1 MRILVTGGAG
11 FIGSALC
18 RFLVGENDICVLN
31 VDKLNSS
38 ANLWSLDSIA
48 ENPNYR
54 FLKADICD
62 RATMDRALAE
72 FRPDAIIH
80 LAAESHVDRSVTE
93 AGTFIQTNVVGTFT
107 LLEAARG
114 YWSGLRSA
122 AKDAFRFL
130 HVSTDAVYGSL
141 GRDGR
146 STEETAYDPCSP
158 YAASKAACDHLVI
171 AWYRTYGFPAL
182 ISNSCNSYGP
192 YQSREKLIPSMI
204 LNAMDGL
211 PLPIYG
217 DGSHI
222 RDWLYVDDHVR
233 ALMTIL
239 EKGRLG
245 QRYNVGARNERSNLD
260 VVIRICE
267 ILNTRHPDKPPHGL
281 LITFVDDRPGHDQR
295 HATDATRLE
304 AELGWRAQETFE
316 IGIDKTVDWYLAN
329 RHVWEPL
336 RRNVD
341 TGDPLRSL
349 QDQKARKAS

>member
-11 FIGSALC
+11 VIGSALC
-18 RFLVGENDICVLN
+18 RFLVGEKDICVLN
-31 VDKLNSS
+31 VDKLNLS
-38 ANLWSLDSIA
+38 ANLRSLDSIA
-48 ENPNYR
+48 EHPNYR

-62 RATMDRALAE
+62 RATTDRALAE

-80 LAAESHVDRSVTE
+80 RAAESHVDRSVPKV
-93 AGTFIQTNVVGTFT
+93 GTFIQTNVVGTFT
-107 LLEAARG
+107 LPEAARG
-114 YWSGLRSA
+114 YWSGLRGA

-130 HVSTDAVYGSL
+130 HVSADAVYGSL

-146 STEETAYDPCSP
+146 STEETAYDPRSP
-158 YAASKAACDHLVI
+158 CAASKAACEHLVI
-171 AWYRTYGFPAL
+171 AWYRTYGLPAL

-192 YQSREKLIPSMI
+192 YQSREKPIPLMI
-204 LNAMDGL
+204 LNTMDGL

-245 QRYNVGARNERSNLD
+245 QRYNVGGRNERSNLD

-267 ILNTRHPDKPPHGL
+267 ILKYALSRQTTTRVAHH
-281 LITFVDDRPGHDQR
+281 ICRRPTWTR
-295 HATDATRLE
+295 SATC
-304 AELGWRAQETFE
+304 
-316 IGIDKTVDWYLAN
+316 
-329 RHVWEPL
+329 H
-336 RRNVD
+336 RRNQARSG
-341 TGDPLRSL
+341 TGM
-349 QDQKARKAS
+349 ARARDFRERH